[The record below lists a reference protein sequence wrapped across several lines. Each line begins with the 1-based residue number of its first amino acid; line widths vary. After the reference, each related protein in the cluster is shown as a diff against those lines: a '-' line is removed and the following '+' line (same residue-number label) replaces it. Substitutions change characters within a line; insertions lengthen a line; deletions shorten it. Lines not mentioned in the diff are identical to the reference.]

1 MAIGRISGSVLKS
14 NLTRN
19 GTDLAFETNLLYL
32 DVTNSRVGIGTSEPT
47 TALQVNGTI
56 TGTLAGTTGSTI
68 GNLTLANGS
77 ITDSSGA
84 ISFGDENL
92 TTTGTVTASGI
103 TFPSSDGSSGQVLTT
118 NGSGTLSFSDLSVG
132 DLSIV
137 GSTISS
143 PSDADLTLTT
153 AGTGT
158 VVINGLSFPTGDGAA
173 NQVLA
178 TDGSGQLTF
187 VNSGTASTD
196 TEEAGAGDGT
206 TDITGS
212 QSVINSFNI
221 STYDAAFYYVVSRD
235 EVNQELDMKR
245 HSLTHNDSAA
255 VVNSFHVVESDENN
269 SYLTVDADVS
279 SNLARLIATGQ
290 SVSNS
295 VSLYRVVLGPST
307 TASSDGNTAFIVN
320 TDVDSAVENLD
331 TWSASTY
338 RGAHYQINA
347 TNTAKTESTNIE
359 ALVVTDGTSAFIT
372 TFGETSTGNH
382 PLISLTAD
390 VSGGDVRLRVGG
402 NEPNLR
408 VVAYRVLLG
417 DSESDSAG
425 SSVNVVGAT
434 TVSSSATALD
444 TMSADDYNA
453 AWYVVVGHNSSEGAS
468 SIQLVNMLNDGTDAF
483 VSQGPYVSSKG
494 TSQLSFTGTFSGG
507 TATLNCASTS
517 GGSTTVN
524 AYRVHLSRS
533 AANTVTTN
541 TTQTISGSKTFTSAI
556 LADTIR
562 SPGSN
567 ADITLDPQG
576 TGSVVIATG
585 LTASGAIAAN
595 GSGNSITVADTLR
608 IAQSGSGLRMTN
620 VGAFD
625 NDGSDNFRIFSTND
639 LILSSNG
646 DSNTALTIDGTTQ
659 DVTINQDLGVTGTVT
674 ATNINVN
681 SISSDDSSAIQ
692 INDAINVSGDITTAG
707 TVVMDRLALSS
718 GQTTV
723 PPLQLTASSL
733 NDGVGALRIDSV
745 EPDIFLNDTDGGF
758 ATVTFGAPG
767 DGGFGRVAFGR
778 DNGNDFYL
786 TVRDPSTNG
795 GNWRND
801 TLVADSSTGDL
812 SLGYDLSVAG
822 SIALTVGSD
831 PTTVTNKA
839 HIYAKDESSSAEVF
853 VRDEAGNVTKIS
865 PHNEQGE
872 WEYYSRNVKTGKTV
886 RINMEEMIRDIEK
899 LTGKIYIK
907 ND

>member
-19 GTDLAFETNLLYL
+19 GVDLAFETNLLYL

-47 TALQVNGTI
+47 TTLQVNGTTTTTGLTANGAINIDGTGTSNMDNVIIGANTAAAI
-56 TGTLAGTTGSTI
+56 TGTTLAGTTATLTNTST
-68 GNLTLANGS
+68 GDSLL
-77 ITDSSGA
+77 ITTTEDSSTAGPVITLKRNSSSPA
-84 ISFGDENL
+84 DADYLGQLKFKGENDADQEVVYSKI
-92 TTTGTVTASGI
+92 TGKIQDA
-103 TFPSSDGSSGQVLTT
+103 SDGTEDGIIEFANIKAGSQTITARLRSDSFQLLNDTNLVVRGLTYPTADGTSGQVITT
-118 NGSGTLSFSDLSVG
+118 DGSGNLSFATISIG

-143 PSDADLTLTT
+143 PSNADLTLAT
-153 AGTGT
+153 AGSGT
-158 VVINGLSFPTGDGAA
+158 VVINGLSFPTGDGSA

-196 TEEAGAGDGT
+196 TDEAGTGDGT
-206 TDITGS
+206 TDIAGS
-212 QSVINSFNI
+212 QSVINSFNV

-245 HSLTHNDSAA
+245 HSLTHNDTAA

-307 TASSDGNTAFIVN
+307 TASTDGNTAFIVN

-359 ALVVTDGTSAFIT
+359 CLVVTDGTSAFIT

-382 PLISLTAD
+382 SLISLTAD
-390 VSGGDVRLRVGG
+390 VSGGNVRLRVSG

-408 VVAYRVLLG
+408 VVGYRVILG
-417 DSESDSAG
+417 DSESDSTG

-444 TMSADDYNA
+444 TMSSDDYNA
-453 AWYVVVGHNSSEGAS
+453 AWYVVVGHNSTEGAS
-468 SIQLVNMLNDGTDAF
+468 SIQLVNLLNDGTDAF

-524 AYRVHLSRS
+524 AYRVHLARS

-541 TTQTISGSKTFTSAI
+541 TTQTISGTKTFTSAI

-567 ADITLDPQG
+567 ADILLDPQG
-576 TGSVVIATG
+576 TGAVNINSAYT
-585 LTASGAIAAN
+585 LPTADGSADQVLRTD
-595 GSGNSITVADTLR
+595 GSG
-608 IAQSGSGLRMTN
+608 
-620 VGAFD
+620 
-625 NDGSDNFRIFSTND
+625 
-639 LILSSNG
+639 
-646 DSNTALTIDGTTQ
+646 
-659 DVTINQDLGVTGTVT
+659 
-674 ATNINVN
+674 
-681 SISSDDSSAIQ
+681 
-692 INDAINVSGDITTAG
+692 
-707 TVVMDRLALSS
+707 
-718 GQTTV
+718 
-723 PPLQLTASSL
+723 
-733 NDGVGALRIDSV
+733 
-745 EPDIFLNDTDGGF
+745 
-758 ATVTFGAPG
+758 TVTFGEPNKEIVNA
-767 DGGFGRVAFGR
+767 
-778 DNGNDFYL
+778 L
-786 TVRDPSTNG
+786 TP
-795 GNWRND
+795 
-801 TLVADSSTGDL
+801 AA
-812 SLGYDLSVAG
+812 SVALDPTAGGIQTITLGQDTTFTLSNWSSGHRMTLMIDDG
-822 SIALTVGSD
+822 SNRTVTWPTMQWAGGVAPTLATSGYNTVELWYVGS
-831 PTTVTNKA
+831 TLYGAFVGA
-839 HIYAKDESSSAEVF
+839 HS
-853 VRDEAGNVTKIS
+853 
-865 PHNEQGE
+865 
-872 WEYYSRNVKTGKTV
+872 
-886 RINMEEMIRDIEK
+886 
-899 LTGKIYIK
+899 
-907 ND
+907 